1 MQAVDDKTHKRAI
14 RSWCMYDWANSAFIT
29 TIGSAVLPAFFG
41 AVVAAGLS
49 EVQQSRATQVWGLT
63 TALAA
68 AIVAVL
74 AIVLGPIA
82 DYSASKKRFLGF
94 FAGLG
99 IIASLAMVTVGR
111 GDWVWCILLY
121 VLGRIGFSGA
131 NIFYDSLLPHVAKE
145 DEMDRVSSL
154 GYALGYLGGGILLA
168 VNIAMILFAPEGEL
182 WGVPWGEWM
191 PRFSFFSVGIWWLVF
206 SIPILRNVTEPAG
219 AAVGGPRISPLKA
232 GFGRLQ
238 ETARDLGRYKQLLLF
253 LVAFWLYNDGIST
266 IIDMATIY
274 GQEVFTAQG
283 IEDATIHLIA
293 ALLITQF
300 VGFPFAY
307 LFGWVAKKLGAKRSI
322 YLALVWYALICVG
335 GFFMTRVWQFYALAV
350 AVGFVQ
356 GGSQAL
362 SRSLYGAMTPKSKA
376 AEFFGFFNIM
386 GKFSAILG
394 PVLFAA
400 VGRLFG
406 QSRYSI
412 ISLILFFIVGIVL
425 LTRVDENE
433 GIRVAQEE
441 DAKVDPLRGA
451 LSEAGGTK

>member
-1 MQAVDDKTHKRAI
+1 MQAVDEKTHKRAI

-41 AVVAAGLS
+41 GVVAAGLS
-49 EVQQSRATQVWGLT
+49 EIQQSRATQIWGLT
-63 TALAA
+63 TAFAA

-74 AIVLGPIA
+74 AIILGPVA
-82 DYSASKKRFLGF
+82 DYSASKKRFLRVFTTIGV
-94 FAGLG
+94 L
-99 IIASLAMVTVGR
+99 ASLGLVAVGR
-111 GDWVWCILLY
+111 GDWVLCVLLY
-121 VLGRIGFSGA
+121 ITGRIGFSGA
-131 NIFYDSLLPHVAKE
+131 NVFYDSLLPHVARE

-154 GYALGYLGGGILLA
+154 GYALGYLGGGLLLA
-168 VNIAMILFAPEGEL
+168 VNIAMIMLAPEGEL
-182 WGVPWGEWM
+182 WGVSWAEWM
-191 PRFSFFSVGIWWLVF
+191 PRFSFFTVGIWWFVF
-206 SIPILRNVTEPAG
+206 SIPIFRNVTEPPG
-219 AAVGGPRISPLKA
+219 AAGDGPRIHPLKA
-232 GFGRLQ
+232 GWQRLGH
-238 ETARDLGRYKQLLLF
+238 TARHLGQYKQLLLF

-307 LFGWVAKKLGAKRSI
+307 LFGWLAKRLGTKRSI
-322 YLALVWYALICVG
+322 YVALVWYTLICIG
-335 GFFMTRVWQFYALAV
+335 GFFMTRIWHFYGLAV

-362 SRSLYGAMTPKSKA
+362 SRSLYGAMTPKLMS
-376 AEFFGFFNIM
+376 AEFFGFYNIM

-400 VGRLFG
+400 IGRLFG
-406 QSRYSI
+406 ESRYSI
-412 ISLILFFIVGIVL
+412 ISLIVFFIVGIVL
-425 LTRVDENE
+425 LTRVDERE
-433 GIRVAQEE
+433 GMRLA
-441 DAKVDPLRGA
+441 A
-451 LSEAGGTK
+451 EANAAELATRAPA